1 MWTSKVRGSL
11 SYMGK
16 PFLVWSKG
24 ELESPEAWKK
34 FIDNESYKI
43 SEPKAGSPF
52 DAMIVFDSH

>member
-1 MWTSKVRGSL
+1 
-11 SYMGK
+11 MGK
-16 PFLVWSKG
+16 PFLVWAKG

-52 DAMIVFDSH
+52 DAMVVFDSHHD